1 MNETKTMT
9 KAELRAT
16 RAMLRETTCLLRAQQ
31 AGVYEDCE
39 RGISA
44 LVLDALFDGADLTV
58 GAWEV
63 E

>member
-9 KAELRAT
+9 KSESRAT
-16 RAMLRETTCLLRAQQ
+16 RAMLRETTSLLRAQR

-44 LVLDALFDGADLTV
+44 LVIESLFDGADLLV

>member
-1 MNETKTMT
+1 MNEMALT
-9 KAELRAT
+9 KAELSAT
-16 RAMLRETTCLLRAQQ
+16 RAMLRETTSLLRAQRT
-31 AGVYEDCE
+31 GVYEDCE

-44 LVLDALFDGADLTV
+44 LAMDALFADADLLV